1 VKVLVTGAGGQLG
14 QDLVVAFDGWEV
26 IAADHA
32 RLDVA
37 DRDQVLGAITSLCPD
52 AVVHAAAW
60 TAVDACESDPDRA
73 FRVNAL
79 GARHVAD
86 GCRRVG
92 AHLCLISTD
101 YVFDGASAVPYIE
114 WDPIHP
120 LSVYGRSKAA
130 GEQEV
135 LTLAPGATIART
147 SWLSGAGGPNFVKTM
162 LRSAEGNGEVT
173 IVDDQHGCPTFT
185 ADLAAA
191 VRRLVS
197 ARLPGLFHVTNQG
210 ATTWW
215 GLAREVFELAGADV
229 GRVRPITTAELR
241 PPRPALRPVNS
252 VLDNAALR
260 LSGMPLL
267 PHHAEPLGQLVKVL
281 CG

>member
-1 VKVLVTGAGGQLG
+1 VKVLITGAGGQLG
-14 QDLVVAFDGWEV
+14 QDLVAAFEGWDV
-26 IAADHA
+26 IATDHA

-37 DRDQVLGAITSLCPD
+37 DRDEVLGAITSLCPD

-101 YVFDGASAVPYIE
+101 YVFDGESARPYLE
-114 WDPIHP
+114 WDPTHP

-135 LTLAPGATIART
+135 LTLAPGATVART

-162 LRSAEGNGEVT
+162 LRMAEGNGEVS

-185 ADLAAA
+185 ADLAVA
-191 VRRLVS
+191 VRGLVS
-197 ARLPGLFHVTNQG
+197 ARLPGVFHVTNQG

-215 GLAREVFELAGADV
+215 GLAREVFELAGADA
-229 GRVRPITTAELR
+229 GRVVPITTAELH
-241 PPRPALRPVNS
+241 PARPAPRPVNS

-267 PHHAEPLGQLVKVL
+267 AHHAEPLGQLVKVL